1 MRMIAEAELQAM
13 HGGGWLAEW
22 GGGFA
27 CGLAIG
33 AAVTSGGI
41 AVPVAIATCAW
52 ALG

>member
-1 MRMIAEAELQAM
+1 MRKIAEVEMQAL

-22 GGGFA
+22 GGGMA

-33 AAVTSGGI
+33 GAVTSGG
-41 AVPVAIATCAW
+41 ALALVAIVTCAW